1 MEPLT
6 GFEPALFNV
15 RSVAPVHWT
24 TGAKL
29 ERQVGFEPTVS
40 TLARLRDTGLRYCRM
55 AQAVG
60 IEPTIIRLTGEGQQP
75 TLVA

>member
-1 MEPLT
+1 MP
-6 GFEPALFNV
+6 
-15 RSVAPVHWT
+15 
-24 TGAKL
+24 
-29 ERQVGFEPTVS
+29 
-40 TLARLRDTGLRYCRM
+40 LRYYRM